1 MTAPP
6 TPDAIARRLTR
17 ERAKVARSIAEA
29 FVRSISGLSLGQ
41 SAGLMAQLVTGVDRA
56 LEPFAREAVAIGIQ
70 AGADTTGT
78 SLRVELTDEEADRA
92 IRAEVAWAERER
104 IAAMVRAARQ
114 PGPTWAV
121 LEALAVRI
129 ERGEE

>member
-6 TPDAIARRLTR
+6 TPDAIARRIARKR
-17 ERAKVARSIAEA
+17 EQVARRIAEA

-41 SAGLMAQLVTGVDRA
+41 AAGLTAQIVTGVDRA
-56 LEPFAREAVAIGIQ
+56 LESFAREAVAIGLQ

-121 LEALAVRI
+121 LEGLAVRI